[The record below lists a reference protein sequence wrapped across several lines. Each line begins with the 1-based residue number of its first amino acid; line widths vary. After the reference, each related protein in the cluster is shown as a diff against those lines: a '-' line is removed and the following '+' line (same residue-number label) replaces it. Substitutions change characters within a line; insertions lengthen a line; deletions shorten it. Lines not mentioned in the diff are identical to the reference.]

1 MHAKNA
7 ERGKHIDFFHQCTS
21 QRSATGR
28 VILTR
33 GTSTHICSSATAGTA
48 GATPPG
54 KAVVAGRSPAG
65 PAAVDMDAGALH
77 KRNTRKCPVTAMFRN
92 QKNQSSTVPS
102 YWRRRLKE
110 RSIRTTRV
118 DTHTSVLW
126 SSGVETSCPSS
137 RPDLYPGVATKRM
150 GQKGIHRT
158 VTLSTADGNG
168 AEKL

>member
-1 MHAKNA
+1 MLTCSTNVHHKIGNM
-7 ERGKHIDFFHQCTS
+7 KIT
-21 QRSATGR
+21 
-28 VILTR
+28 LTR

-48 GATPPG
+48 GATSPG
-54 KAVVAGRSPAG
+54 KAVVPGRSPAG
-65 PAAVDMDAGALH
+65 PTTVDMDAGALH
-77 KRNTRKCPVTAMFRN
+77 KRNARKCSVTAMFRN

-102 YWRRRLKE
+102 YWRREGEGEEHTYHRGGH
-110 RSIRTTRV
+110 
-118 DTHTSVLW
+118 THTSVLW

-137 RPDLYPGVATKRM
+137 RPDLYPVVATKRM